1 MFALQAVYVLIYDE
15 KKLRSNSLQNI
26 LDFAKKNYALYIFSL
41 SS

>member
-26 LDFAKKNYALYIFSL
+26 LDFAKKKLRSIYFLAQ
-41 SS
+41 